1 MLPLAVQNKNILR
14 LAAAQ
19 ALAGANSVVF
29 YATGAIVGN
38 AIAPSPSLA
47 TLPITLFVLGMAASI
62 LPFGALARTRGRK
75 AAFRLGTGAGMV
87 TGLAA
92 ALAVV
97 LNSFLLF
104 CLAAMLGGA
113 YAAVALSF
121 RFAAT
126 DGVAPARRA
135 RALSLVMGGGVA
147 AGIIGPMLVTGT
159 MHLWPAHT
167 FAVTFLAQAL
177 VAVLAAFLLRG
188 VTPAEPT
195 AASVRGGRPLR
206 EIVRQPGFCHYGIQ
220 RRGGLYGDEFSDD
233 RRAALHAYAR
243 SFPAG
248 RQPWDPVAC
257 DGDVRPG
264 IFHRPADPAL
274 RRSANGGGGIADHRR
289 VGGGRSQRSRRV
301 SLLAVA
307 DFARHRLELWLHR
320 RLGENHR
327 FPPPGREDPGSV
339 AQRFSGLRRDD
350 RGVVFVRGS
359 AQRLRLERR
368 AVGLPGPGCGGVVDP
383 AAAPLIPIPRLAPG
397 LPLRRPSFAFFSY
410 ALLKFI

>member
-1 MLPLAVQNKNILR
+1 MLPLAVQNKNIFR

-206 EIVRQPGFCHYGIQ
+206 EIVRQPGFATTVFSGAVAYMVMNFLMTAAPLSMHMHGLSQQAANLGIQ
-220 RRGGLYGDEFSDD
+220 WHVMAMYGPGFFTGRLIQRFGAVRMAAAAVGLSGLGVYHYWLS
-233 RRAALHAYAR
+233 LILL
-243 SFPAG
+243 
-248 RQPWDPVAC
+248 
-257 DGDVRPG
+257 G
-264 IFHRPADPAL
+264 IGWNFGFTGASAKIIDFHRPEEKTQVQSLNDFL
-274 RRSANGGGGIADHRR
+274 VFGVMI
-289 VGGGRSQRSRRV
+289 VGSFSSGVLLNAFGWNAV
-301 SLLAVA
+301 LWGSLVPVAVA
-307 DFARHRLELWLHR
+307 LLTL
-320 RLGENHR
+320 L
-327 FPPPGREDPGSV
+327 
-339 AQRFSGLRRDD
+339 LRPL
-350 RGVVFVRGS
+350 S
-359 AQRLRLERR
+359 PSR
-368 AVGLPGPGCGGVVDP
+368 A
-383 AAAPLIPIPRLAPG
+383 
-397 LPLRRPSFAFFSY
+397 
-410 ALLKFI
+410 

>member
-1 MLPLAVQNKNILR
+1 MLPLAVQNKNIFR

-206 EIVRQPGFCHYGIQ
+206 EIVRQPGFATTVFSGAVAYMVMNFLMTAAPLSMHMHGFSQQAANLGIQ
-220 RRGGLYGDEFSDD
+220 WHVMAMYGPGFFTGRLIQRFGAVRMAAAGLLIT
-233 RRAALHAYAR
+233 AA
-243 SFPAG
+243 S
-248 RQPWDPVAC
+248 VAV
-257 DGDVRPG
+257 GLSGLGVYHYWLSLILLG
-264 IFHRPADPAL
+264 IGWNFGFTGASAKIIDFHRPEEKTQVQSLNDFLVFGVMIVGSFSSGVLLNAFGWNAVLWGSLVPVAVALLTLL
-274 RRSANGGGGIADHRR
+274 RRRPLS
-289 VGGGRSQRSRRV
+289 
-301 SLLAVA
+301 
-307 DFARHRLELWLHR
+307 
-320 RLGENHR
+320 
-327 FPPPGREDPGSV
+327 PP
-339 AQRFSGLRRDD
+339 
-350 RGVVFVRGS
+350 
-359 AQRLRLERR
+359 R
-368 AVGLPGPGCGGVVDP
+368 A
-383 AAAPLIPIPRLAPG
+383 
-397 LPLRRPSFAFFSY
+397 
-410 ALLKFI
+410 

>member
-62 LPFGALARTRGRK
+62 LPFGALGRTRGRK

-159 MHLWPAHT
+159 MHLWPTHT
-167 FAVTFLAQAL
+167 FAFTFLAQAL
-177 VAVLAAFLLRG
+177 VAALAAILLAG
-188 VTPAEPT
+188 VTPAEPA

-206 EIVRQPGFCHYGIQ
+206 EIVRQPGFATTVFSGAVAYMVMTAAPLSMHMHGLSQQAANLGIQ
-220 RRGGLYGDEFSDD
+220 WHVMAMYGPGFVTGRLIQRFGAARMAAAGLLITGAS
-233 RRAALHAYAR
+233 
-243 SFPAG
+243 
-248 RQPWDPVAC
+248 VAV
-257 DGDVRPG
+257 GLSGVGVYHYWLSLILLG
-264 IFHRPADPAL
+264 IGWNFGFTGASAKIIDFHRPEEKTQVQSLNDFL
-274 RRSANGGGGIADHRR
+274 VFGVMI
-289 VGGGRSQRSRRV
+289 VGSFSSGVLLNAFGWNAV
-301 SLLAVA
+301 LWGSLA
-307 DFARHRLELWLHR
+307 
-320 RLGENHR
+320 
-327 FPPPGREDPGSV
+327 P
-339 AQRFSGLRRDD
+339 
-350 RGVVFVRGS
+350 
-359 AQRLRLERR
+359 
-368 AVGLPGPGCGGVVDP
+368 VGL
-383 AAAPLIPIPRLAPG
+383 ALFTLLLRPLSPPRA
-397 LPLRRPSFAFFSY
+397 
-410 ALLKFI
+410 

>member
-1 MLPLAVQNKNILR
+1 MLPLAVQNKNIFR

-62 LPFGALARTRGRK
+62 LPFGALGRTRGRK

-147 AGIIGPMLVTGT
+147 AGIIRPDAGHRHHAPLAGT
-159 MHLWPAHT
+159 YLRRHLPRSGAGCSAGRLFVERGDAGGAHRGQRARRAVAARDCPPA
-167 FAVTFLAQAL
+167 
-177 VAVLAAFLLRG
+177 
-188 VTPAEPT
+188 
-195 AASVRGGRPLR
+195 
-206 EIVRQPGFCHYGIQ
+206 GFCHYGIQ

-264 IFHRPADPAL
+264 FFTGRLIQRFGAVRMAAAGLLITAASVAVGLSGLGVYHYWLSLILLGIGWNFGFTGASAKIIDFHRPEEKTQVQSLNDFL
-274 RRSANGGGGIADHRR
+274 VFGVMI
-289 VGGGRSQRSRRV
+289 VGSFSSGVLLNAFGWNAV
-301 SLLAVA
+301 LWGSLVPVAVA
-307 DFARHRLELWLHR
+307 LLTL
-320 RLGENHR
+320 L
-327 FPPPGREDPGSV
+327 
-339 AQRFSGLRRDD
+339 LRPL
-350 RGVVFVRGS
+350 S
-359 AQRLRLERR
+359 PSR
-368 AVGLPGPGCGGVVDP
+368 A
-383 AAAPLIPIPRLAPG
+383 
-397 LPLRRPSFAFFSY
+397 
-410 ALLKFI
+410 

>member
-1 MLPLAVQNKNILR
+1 MLPLAVQNKNIFR

-19 ALAGANSVVF
+19 ALAGANPVVF

-62 LPFGALARTRGRK
+62 LPFGALGRTRGRK

-206 EIVRQPGFCHYGIQ
+206 EIVRQPGFATTVFSGAVAYMVMNFLMTAAPLSMHMRGLSQQAANLGIQ
-220 RRGGLYGDEFSDD
+220 WHVMAMYGPGFFTGRLIQRFGAVRMAAAGLLIT
-233 RRAALHAYAR
+233 AA
-243 SFPAG
+243 S
-248 RQPWDPVAC
+248 VAV
-257 DGDVRPG
+257 GLSGLGVYHYWLSLILLG
-264 IFHRPADPAL
+264 IGWNFGFTGASAKIIDFHRPEEKTQVQSLNDFL
-274 RRSANGGGGIADHRR
+274 VFGVMI
-289 VGGGRSQRSRRV
+289 VGSFSSGVLLNAFGWNAV
-301 SLLAVA
+301 LWGSLVPVAVA
-307 DFARHRLELWLHR
+307 LLTL
-320 RLGENHR
+320 L
-327 FPPPGREDPGSV
+327 
-339 AQRFSGLRRDD
+339 LRPL
-350 RGVVFVRGS
+350 S
-359 AQRLRLERR
+359 PSR
-368 AVGLPGPGCGGVVDP
+368 A
-383 AAAPLIPIPRLAPG
+383 
-397 LPLRRPSFAFFSY
+397 
-410 ALLKFI
+410 

>member
-62 LPFGALARTRGRK
+62 LLFGALARKRGRK
-75 AAFRLGTGAGMV
+75 AAFMAGTGAGVV

-97 LNSFLLF
+97 LGSFLLF
-104 CLAAMLGGA
+104 CFAAMLGGA

-126 DGVAPARRA
+126 DGVAPERRA

-159 MHLWPAHT
+159 MHLWPTHT
-167 FAVTFLAQAL
+167 FAFTFLAQAL
-177 VAVLAAFLLRG
+177 VAALAAILLAGG
-188 VTPAEPT
+188 VTSAEPA

-206 EIVRQPGFCHYGIQ
+206 EIVRQPGFATTVFSGAVAYMVMNFLMTAAPLSMHMHGLSQQAANLGIQ
-220 RRGGLYGDEFSDD
+220 WHVMAMYGPGFFTGRLIQRFGAVRMAAAGLLIT
-233 RRAALHAYAR
+233 AA
-243 SFPAG
+243 S
-248 RQPWDPVAC
+248 VAV
-257 DGDVRPG
+257 GLSGLGVYHYWLSLILLG
-264 IFHRPADPAL
+264 IGWNFGFTGASAKIIDFHRPEEKTQVQSLNDFL
-274 RRSANGGGGIADHRR
+274 VFGVMI
-289 VGGGRSQRSRRV
+289 VGSFSSGVLLNAFGWNAV
-301 SLLAVA
+301 LWGSLVPVAVA
-307 DFARHRLELWLHR
+307 LLTL
-320 RLGENHR
+320 L
-327 FPPPGREDPGSV
+327 
-339 AQRFSGLRRDD
+339 LRPL
-350 RGVVFVRGS
+350 S
-359 AQRLRLERR
+359 PSR
-368 AVGLPGPGCGGVVDP
+368 A
-383 AAAPLIPIPRLAPG
+383 
-397 LPLRRPSFAFFSY
+397 
-410 ALLKFI
+410 

>member
-1 MLPLAVQNKNILR
+1 MLPLAVQNKNIFR

-206 EIVRQPGFCHYGIQ
+206 EIVRQPGFATTVFSGAVAYMVMNFLMTAAPLSMHMHGLSQQAPNLGIQ
-220 RRGGLYGDEFSDD
+220 WHVMAMYGPGFFTGRLIQRFGAVRMAAAGLLIT
-233 RRAALHAYAR
+233 AA
-243 SFPAG
+243 S
-248 RQPWDPVAC
+248 VAV
-257 DGDVRPG
+257 GLSGLGVYHYWLSLILLG
-264 IFHRPADPAL
+264 IGWNFGFTGASAKIIDFHRPEEKTQVQSLNDFL
-274 RRSANGGGGIADHRR
+274 VFGVMI
-289 VGGGRSQRSRRV
+289 VGSFSSGVLLNAFGWNAV
-301 SLLAVA
+301 LWGSLVPVAVA
-307 DFARHRLELWLHR
+307 LLTL
-320 RLGENHR
+320 L
-327 FPPPGREDPGSV
+327 
-339 AQRFSGLRRDD
+339 LRPL
-350 RGVVFVRGS
+350 S
-359 AQRLRLERR
+359 PSR
-368 AVGLPGPGCGGVVDP
+368 A
-383 AAAPLIPIPRLAPG
+383 
-397 LPLRRPSFAFFSY
+397 
-410 ALLKFI
+410 